1 MAVPAL
7 HDFAALLMAFLI
19 IVESKA
25 TLVHTIEDLEDFL
38 NRFKKHSDYYSSNS
52 DITKTFIFLK
62 KSLTILKKSY
72 IIILMFKSHSLWLK
86 RGNVRVI
93 PFVVY

>member
-1 MAVPAL
+1 M
-7 HDFAALLMAFLI
+7 I

-52 DITKTFIFLK
+52 DITKTFIFFEKIVDNFK
-62 KSLTILKKSY
+62 KI
-72 IIILMFKSHSLWLK
+72 
-86 RGNVRVI
+86 
-93 PFVVY
+93 VYNNIDVQKP

>member
-52 DITKTFIFLK
+52 DITKTFIFFEKIVDNFK
-62 KSLTILKKSY
+62 KI
-72 IIILMFKSHSLWLK
+72 
-86 RGNVRVI
+86 
-93 PFVVY
+93 VYNNTDVQKP